1 MIEQPKKYTN
11 DEGNKIWYL
20 PSKGRD
26 YLHRLDGPA
35 FEDVDGTK
43 EWWVDDKRHRLDGP
57 AVEDVDGIKE
67 WWVDG
72 KFHRLD
78 GPAIEWENGTKQWW
92 VDDKLYRLGG
102 PAVEYA
108 SGTKE
113 WWIDGRQMPTKEVET
128 WLEENNIDLTT
139 EEGQMALKLRWA

>member
-26 YLHRLDGPA
+26 YL
-35 FEDVDGTK
+35 
-43 EWWVDDKRHRLDGP
+43 HRLDGP